1 MKSILID
8 FNKDQ
13 VKYLQGNQFETIKK
27 ENGISQKYLAKTV
40 KTPKKLKKYADK
52 KGYVIGE
59 SVKYKKRTLC
69 IMKKA
74 NEESLLKSKIY
85 ELNNGKIKRIFQFN

>member
-13 VKYLQGNQFETIKK
+13 VKYLKGNQFETIKK

-52 KGYVIGE
+52 KD
-59 SVKYKKRTLC
+59 
-69 IMKKA
+69 M
-74 NEESLLKSKIY
+74 
-85 ELNNGKIKRIFQFN
+85 